1 MTKVLMII
9 PAYNEEESILKTVRE
24 ITKYKK
30 IKLDYLVINDGSSD
44 ETKMVCDSNNI
55 KYVDLVNNL
64 GIGAAVQTGYKYAYD
79 NNYDI
84 AIQFDGD
91 GQHDINYVNDLI
103 DAIVN
108 DKCDMVIGSRFVGDV
123 SKFKSTYF
131 RRVGIKVLSFI
142 IKILTGSEI
151 KDVTSGYRAA
161 NKKVI
166 EKFAKNYVFDY
177 PEPITNLQL
186 LKDGY
191 KLKEV
196 AVNMRERQFGQSSIR
211 LFKSVYYML
220 NVGLMLLYLELVME
234 VVSNVF

>member
-44 ETKMVCDSNNI
+44 ETKRVCDSNNI

-142 IKILTGSEI
+142 
-151 KDVTSGYRAA
+151 VTFHL
-161 NKKVI
+161 I
-166 EKFAKNYVFDY
+166 DY
-177 PEPITNLQL
+177 I
-186 LKDGY
+186 
-191 KLKEV
+191 
-196 AVNMRERQFGQSSIR
+196 SII
-211 LFKSVYYML
+211 M
-220 NVGLMLLYLELVME
+220 
-234 VVSNVF
+234 